1 MFSKPY
7 GGRTVTNIAIFYC
20 KRLKDHSCV
29 GCAKCYKAIGEK
41 NGEFGRYE
49 GDINLVSM
57 TDCGDCPGLLVPRIK
72 LVNEITNNIGRK
84 IDVVHLGT
92 CVELAI
98 ETAKCPI
105 NFNEVQKHIQA
116 KFRVDTVLGTHS
128 Y

>member
-1 MFSKPY
+1 M
-7 GGRTVTNIAIFYC
+7 
-20 KRLKDHSCV
+20 
-29 GCAKCYKAIGEK
+29 AKCYKAIGKK

-49 GDINLVSM
+49 EDINLVSM
-57 TDCGDCPGLLVPRIK
+57 TDCGDCPGLLIPRIK
-72 LVNEITNNIGRK
+72 LVSEITNNIGQK

-92 CVELAI
+92 CVKLAK

-105 NFNEVQKHIQA
+105 NFHEVQKHIQG